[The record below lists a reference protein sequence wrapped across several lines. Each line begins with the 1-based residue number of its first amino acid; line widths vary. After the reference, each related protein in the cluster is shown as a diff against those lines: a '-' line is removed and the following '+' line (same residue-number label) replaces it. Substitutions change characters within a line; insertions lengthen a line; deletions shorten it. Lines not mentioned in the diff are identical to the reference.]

1 MSLHVILR
9 ILVLPALLLF
19 SCMEREKVP
28 ENLIPKE
35 IMKEILTDMH
45 YADAYAFQEFRADT
59 IYRAAAGMYLDIFE
73 KYNVD
78 SADFNTSFHY
88 YVLHPVLLDK
98 MYQAMIDSVQARETR
113 LKK

>member
-1 MSLHVILR
+1 MVTLFMVFCSSRRRHTR
-9 ILVLPALLLF
+9 CALVTGVQTCALPIYAL
-19 SCMEREKVP
+19 
-28 ENLIPKE
+28 
-35 IMKEILTDMH
+35 
-45 YADAYAFQEFRADT
+45 QEFRADT